1 MIRPV
6 GHDGQVTGGDLLS
19 EATEELYSGDPD
31 DFTER
36 RGTLAAR
43 ARESGQPLAAKQIAG
58 LRKPTR
64 SAWVLNQLVRA
75 DPDAA
80 SQLAA
85 LGDELRAAEGSMDGA
100 RIRELSLARRKLVES
115 MVRRAFAV
123 SGLAAPSASLRE
135 EVTATLGAALA
146 DPQVTEQLRAGTLV
160 RTARWDGFGSAAAQ
174 TLTPVPISDRHRAP
188 AAPPAAG
195 PAAPASAAAAAP
207 ASTAADRA
215 RAEQERAQ
223 ERRRQAIAAAQQAV
237 AGADRDAET
246 AVRAEEEQERA
257 VALLERQLADARR
270 RLTDARAQARRAMS
284 AQRRARQALQDRS

>member
-1 MIRPV
+1 M
-6 GHDGQVTGGDLLS
+6 TGGDLLS
-19 EATEELYSGDPD
+19 EATEELYSADPD

-80 SQLAA
+80 SQLGA

-100 RIRELSLARRKLVES
+100 RIRELSLARRRLVES
-115 MVRRAFAV
+115 LVRRAFAV
-123 SGLAAPSASLRE
+123 SGLTAPSAALRE

-146 DPQVTEQLRAGTLV
+146 DPQVTEQLRAGALV

-174 TLTPVPISDRHRAP
+174 TLTPVPISDRRRAP
-188 AAPPAAG
+188 AVPPAAG
-195 PAAPASAAAAAP
+195 PVTPAAAP
-207 ASTAADRA
+207 ASTAADRT

-237 AGADRDAET
+237 AAADRDAAT
-246 AVRAEEEQERA
+246 AGQAEEEQERA
-257 VALLERQLADARR
+257 VALLEQQLADARR
-270 RLTDARAQARRAMS
+270 RLNDARAQARRAMS
-284 AQRRARQALQDRS
+284 AQRRAGQALRDKS

>member
-1 MIRPV
+1 MVRRV

-19 EATEELYSGDPD
+19 EATAELYAGDPD

-36 RGTLAAR
+36 RATLVAR
-43 ARESGQPLAAKQIAG
+43 ARQSGQPLAAKQIAG

-64 SAWVLNQLVRA
+64 SAWVLNQLARA
-75 DPDAA
+75 EPDAA

-85 LGDELRAAEGSMDGA
+85 LADELRAAEGSMDGA

-115 MVRRAFAV
+115 LVRRAFEV
-123 SGLAAPSASLRE
+123 SGLAAPSAALRE

-146 DPQVTEQLRAGTLV
+146 DPQVTEQLQAGALV

-174 TLTPVPISDRHRAP
+174 TLTPVPISDRRRTP
-188 AAPPAAG
+188 AGPPAAG
-195 PAAPASAAAAAP
+195 PATPAGGPAP

-237 AGADRDAET
+237 AVADRDAET
-246 AVRAEEEQERA
+246 AVRDEEEQEKA
-257 VALLERQLADARR
+257 VALLEQQLADARR
-270 RLTDARAQARRAMS
+270 RLADARAQARRAMS

>member
-19 EATEELYSGDPD
+19 EATAELYSGDPD

-36 RGTLAAR
+36 RGILAAR
-43 ARESGQPLAAKQIAG
+43 ARESAQPLAAKQIAG

-75 DPDAA
+75 EPDTA

-115 MVRRAFAV
+115 LVRRAFAV
-123 SGLAAPSASLRE
+123 SGLAAPSAALRE

-174 TLTPVPISDRHRAP
+174 TLTPVPISDRRRTP
-188 AAPPAAG
+188 AVPPAPG
-195 PAAPASAAAAAP
+195 PAAPAAAP

-215 RAEQERAQ
+215 RAERERAQ
-223 ERRRQAIAAAQQAV
+223 EQRRQAIAAAQQAV
-237 AGADRDAET
+237 AVADRDAET
-246 AVRAEEEQERA
+246 AVRAEAEQQRA
-257 VALLERQLADARR
+257 VALLEQQLADARR
-270 RLTDARAQARRAMS
+270 RLADARAQARRAMS
-284 AQRRARQALQDRS
+284 AQRRARQALQGRS

>member
-1 MIRPV
+1 MVRPV

-19 EATEELYSGDPD
+19 EATAELYSGDPD

-36 RGTLAAR
+36 RRTLAAR
-43 ARESGQPLAAKQIAG
+43 ARENGQPLAAKQIAG

-75 DPDAA
+75 EPDAA

-100 RIRELSLARRKLVES
+100 RIRELSLARRKLVVS
-115 MVRRAFAV
+115 LVRRAFAV
-123 SGLAAPSASLRE
+123 SGQAAPSAALRE

-160 RTARWDGFGSAAAQ
+160 RAARWDGFGSAAAQ
-174 TLTPVPISDRHRAP
+174 TLTPVPISDRRRTP
-188 AAPPAAG
+188 AVQPAAG
-195 PAAPASAAAAAP
+195 PATPAAAP

-237 AGADRDAET
+237 AVADRDAET
-246 AVRAEEEQERA
+246 AARAEEEQERA
-257 VALLERQLADARR
+257 VALLERQLADGRR
-270 RLTDARAQARRAMS
+270 RLADARAQARRAMS
-284 AQRRARQALQDRS
+284 AQRRARQALRDRS